1 MYASRHDDDC
11 MGCAGP
17 ARQACKVRPSIRPLA
32 PALPTGLARTSAQT
46 SALLG
51 DQLRFEVNGP
61 FDGANAEPRRSNWI
75 SRLRAGLA
83 AFRHKAAERRRNRQI
98 ARELSVLDDRTLRD
112 IGLSRFDID
121 AAIARTRRGGR

>member
-11 MGCAGP
+11 TSCAGP

-32 PALPTGLARTSAQT
+32 PTLPAALAQT

-61 FDGANAEPRRSNWI
+61 FGGESVEPKRPNWI
-75 SRLRAGLA
+75 SRLKAGFA
-83 AFRHKAAERRRNRQI
+83 AFRHKAAQRRRDRQI
-98 ARELSVLDDRTLRD
+98 ASELSLLDDRTLRD
-112 IGLSRFDID
+112 IGLSRPEID
-121 AAIARTRRGGR
+121 AAIARALRGGR